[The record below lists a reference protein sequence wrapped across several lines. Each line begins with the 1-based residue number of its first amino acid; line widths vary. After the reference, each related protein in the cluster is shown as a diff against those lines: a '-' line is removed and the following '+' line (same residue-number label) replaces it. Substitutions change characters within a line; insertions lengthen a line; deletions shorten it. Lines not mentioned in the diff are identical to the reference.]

1 MRSKNTGEE
10 AARSAFAGILL
21 FVFPAWI
28 WYELTLNRAS
38 AKSGLLTGLVF
49 LAIALL
55 VRLAS
60 ANELVDVATIIF
72 GFLPGIPM
80 TTIAAFRWLSAR
92 SAATGDA

>member
-1 MRSKNTGEE
+1 MRNKNTGGEVV
-10 AARSAFAGILL
+10 RPAFTGILV

-38 AKSGLLTGLVF
+38 ARSGVLTGLFF
-49 LAIALL
+49 LAVALL
-55 VRLAS
+55 VRVGS
-60 ANELVDVATIIF
+60 ANVLVDAATIIF

-92 SAATGDA
+92 SVATGDA